1 MRHNKMNKR
10 LLYIAA
16 ALVVVAVLAVAV
28 AIYTTSSKGKNSALS
43 ELGNRKETIHL
54 WYTDDALTDYLNS
67 KALEFYNSTD
77 IRVDVRLVS
86 GLEYLEAVNAASLD
100 EEIATP
106 DLYILSNDSLEKA
119 YLAGL
124 ATQLVDTAPVYDEQ
138 MFSQAARDAVMY
150 NGKYVA
156 CPMYFET
163 SALLYNKTYLQQ
175 IADEA
180 NGVASGG
187 EDDSGAD
194 FDGAG
199 FSGGQAGESEM
210 VQNITADQ
218 LIPTSIVDILTFA
231 DQYSTPENVEYFF
244 RWDVSDIFY
253 NYFFIG
259 NYISVGGAAGDD
271 KSLID
276 IYNTESVSSLKVY
289 QEMNQFF
296 SIDTKETNYDTILQ
310 EFQEG
315 KTIYTIATSDCI
327 RKLDQAAENGE
338 FAYEYGVAKL
348 PDINQELSTRGM
360 SVTNAL
366 VINGYS
372 MHKESAARLM
382 EYLVRDASADLY
394 KMTGKLSSVLQNT
407 YENEREA
414 VFMENYAESVPIPK
428 MLETANFWVELEICF
443 AKVWGGADAN
453 TQLRQLSEQI
463 RTQLAGEPVTEEAI
477 EDPQVELLPAVEYEE
492 GTGELDAGSEN
503 AGT

>member
-1 MRHNKMNKR
+1 MRYSRIKKR
-10 LLYIAA
+10 LLWAVIILTVAA
-16 ALVVVAVLAVAV
+16 ILAGAVFFYQLQRGE
-28 AIYTTSSKGKNSALS
+28 KGDLLS
-43 ELGNRKETIHL
+43 EHGSRKETVHL
-54 WYTDDALTDYLNS
+54 WYTDDALTDYLSS
-67 KALEFYNSTD
+67 KALEFYENTD
-77 IRVDVRLVS
+77 IRVVVRLVS

-100 EEIATP
+100 DGIDTP

-124 ATQLVDTAPVYDEQ
+124 ATQLPDTAPVYEEQ
-138 MFSQAARDAVMY
+138 LFPQSARDAVQY

-180 NGVASGG
+180 
-187 EDDSGAD
+187 E
-194 FDGAG
+194 
-199 FSGGQAGESEM
+199 
-210 VQNITADQ
+210 Q
-218 LIPTSIVDILTFA
+218 LIPASIVDILTYA

-296 SIDTKETNYDTILQ
+296 SIDTKETNYDTIMQ

-327 RKLDQAAENGE
+327 RRLDEAARNGA
-338 FAYEYGVAKL
+338 FGYEYGIAKL
-348 PDINQELSTRGM
+348 PDINQELVTRGM

-372 MHKESAARLM
+372 EHKEAAGRLM
-382 EYLVRDASADLY
+382 EYLIRDANADLY
-394 KMTGKLSSVLQNT
+394 DMTGKLSSVIRDT
-407 YENEREA
+407 YASEHEA
-414 VFMENYAESVPIPK
+414 AFMENYMESVPIPK
-428 MLETANFWVELEICF
+428 MLETGNFWVELEICF
-443 AKVWGGADAN
+443 AKVWGGEDAN
-453 TQLRQLSEQI
+453 AQLRKLSEQI
-463 RTQLAGEPVTEEAI
+463 RTQLAGEAVAEEPI

-492 GTGELDAGSEN
+492 GTGELDVTPEA
-503 AGT
+503 

>member
-1 MRHNKMNKR
+1 M
-10 LLYIAA
+10 AA
-16 ALVVVAVLAVAV
+16 VFVVVFALAGAFFFYNLQRGGE
-28 AIYTTSSKGKNSALS
+28 ADLRSDF
-43 ELGNRKETIHL
+43 GNRKETIHL
-54 WYTDDALTDYLNS
+54 WYTDDALTDYLGS
-67 KALEFYNSTD
+67 KALEFYNQTD
-77 IRVDVRLVS
+77 IRVDVKQVS

-100 EEIATP
+100 DGTDTP

-124 ATQLVDTAPVYDEQ
+124 ATQLPDTAPVYEEQ
-138 MFSQAARDAVMY
+138 LFSQSARNAVLY

-180 NGVASGG
+180 NGA
-187 EDDSGAD
+187 
-194 FDGAG
+194 GAG
-199 FSGGQAGESEM
+199 QEEGGAYPGEGQDSEM
-210 VQNITADQ
+210 TQGQTVTAEQ
-218 LIPTSIVDILTFA
+218 LIPASIVDILTFA

-271 KSLID
+271 KSQID

-296 SIDTKETNYDTILQ
+296 SIDTKETNYDTIMQ

-327 RKLDQAAENGE
+327 RKLDEAAKNGE
-338 FAYEYGVAKL
+338 FGYEYGIAKL
-348 PDINQELSTRGM
+348 PDINQELVTRGM

-372 MHKESAARLM
+372 EHKESAGRLM
-382 EYLVRDASADLY
+382 EYLVKNANADLY
-394 KMTGKLSSVLQNT
+394 SMTGKLSAVNRDS
-407 YENEREA
+407 YENAAEA
-414 VFMENYAESVPIPK
+414 VFMESYEESVPIPK
-428 MLETANFWVELEICF
+428 MLETGNFWVELEICF
-443 AKVWGGADAN
+443 AKVWGGEDAN

-463 RTQLAGEPVTEEAI
+463 KTQLAGEVVAEQPI

-492 GTGELDAGSEN
+492 GTGELDVTPESQGMSE
-503 AGT
+503 

>member
-1 MRHNKMNKR
+1 MRHDRIKKR
-10 LLYIAA
+10 MFGVVL
-16 ALVVVAVLAVAV
+16 ALVVVVLVLFAVFWHR
-28 AIYTTSSKGKNSALS
+28 TNSGEASGSLT
-43 ELGNRKETIHL
+43 ELVNRKETIHL

-67 KALEFYNSTD
+67 KTLEFYDNTD
-77 IRVDVRLVS
+77 IRVNVRLVS

-100 EEIATP
+100 DEVDTP
-106 DLYILSNDSLEKA
+106 DIYILSNNFLEKA

-124 ATQLVDTAPVYDEQ
+124 ATQLPDSAPIYEDKLFYD
-138 MFSQAARDAVMY
+138 AARNAVLY
-150 NGKYVA
+150 DGKYVA
-156 CPMYFET
+156 CPIYYET

-180 NGVASGG
+180 NSAESDETDGG
-187 EDDSGAD
+187 ENAK
-194 FDGAG
+194 
-199 FSGGQAGESEM
+199 QT
-210 VQNITADQ
+210 VTAEQ

-259 NYISVGGAAGDD
+259 NYISAGGAAGDD

-276 IYNTESVSSLKVY
+276 IYNTESISSLKVY

-296 SIDTKETNYDTILQ
+296 SIDTKETNYDTIMQ

-327 RKLDQAAENGE
+327 RRLDEAAQNGE
-338 FAYEYGVAKL
+338 FDYEYGLAKL
-348 PDINQELSTRGM
+348 PDINQELATRGM

-372 MHKESAARLM
+372 EHKESAGRLM
-382 EYLVRDASADLY
+382 EFLINNASADLY
-394 KMTGKLSSVLQNT
+394 SMTGKLSSVNWDS
-407 YENEREA
+407 YGNANEA
-414 VFMENYAESVPIPK
+414 VFMENYRESIPIPK

-443 AKVWGGADAN
+443 AKVWGGEDAN

-463 RTQLAGEPVTEEAI
+463 KTQLAGEPVVETPI

-492 GTGELDAGSEN
+492 GTGELDVTPETQGTSE
-503 AGT
+503 

>member
-1 MRHNKMNKR
+1 MRHSRIKKG
-10 LLYIAA
+10 LLCG
-16 ALVVVAVLAVAV
+16 AVLAVAAV
-28 AIYTTSSKGKNSALS
+28 ILGAAVFYNMQRKEKVSSLS
-43 ELGNRKETIHL
+43 ELGNRKETLHL

-67 KALEFYNSTD
+67 KALEFYDNTD
-77 IRVDVRLVS
+77 IRVDVKLVS

-100 EEIATP
+100 EEADTP

-124 ATQLVDTAPVYDEQ
+124 ATQLADTAPIYEEQ
-138 MFSQAARDAVMY
+138 MFAQPARDAVMY
-150 NGKYVA
+150 DGKYVA

-180 NGVASGG
+180 NSVGG
-187 EDDSGAD
+187 EQ
-194 FDGAG
+194 DGEPEEA
-199 FSGGQAGESEM
+199 
-210 VQNITADQ
+210 VQTITADQ

-289 QEMNQFF
+289 QQMNQFF
-296 SIDTKETNYDTILQ
+296 SIDTKETTYDMVMQ

-327 RKLDQAAENGE
+327 RKLDEAAKNGV
-338 FAYEYGVAKL
+338 FGYEYGIAKL
-348 PDINQELSTRGM
+348 PDINQEHATRGM

-372 MHKESAARLM
+372 EHKESAERLM
-382 EYLVRDASADLY
+382 EYLIRNASADLY
-394 KMTGKLSSVLQNT
+394 SMTGKLSSVMQDT
-407 YENEREA
+407 YENENEA
-414 VFMENYAESVPIPK
+414 VFMENYTESVPIPK
-428 MLETANFWVELEICF
+428 MLETGNFWVELEICF
-443 AKVWGGADAN
+443 AKVWDGEDAN
-453 TQLRQLSEQI
+453 TQLRQLSERI
-463 RTQLAGEPVTEEAI
+463 KTQLVGESVTEDPI
-477 EDPQVELLPAVEYEE
+477 EDPQVELLPVAEYEE
-492 GTGELDAGSEN
+492 GTGELDVTPE
-503 AGT
+503 TQDTTEFE

>member
-1 MRHNKMNKR
+1 MRHSRLKTR
-10 LLYIAA
+10 LLW
-16 ALVVVAVLAVAV
+16 VAVVLAVVVVLAGAV
-28 AIYTTSSKGKNSALS
+28 FLVHVQRGKKEGSLPEFGS
-43 ELGNRKETIHL
+43 RGSRKETIHL

-67 KALEFYNSTD
+67 KTLEFYNSTD
-77 IRVDVRLVS
+77 IRVDVRQVS

-100 EEIATP
+100 DAADTP

-124 ATQLVDTAPVYDEQ
+124 ATQLPDTAPVYEEQ
-138 MFSQAARDAVMY
+138 LFGQAARDAVMY

-175 IADEA
+175 IADLA
-180 NGVASGG
+180 NELAAVGSDESLG
-187 EDDSGAD
+187 EEQAD
-194 FDGAG
+194 NT
-199 FSGGQAGESEM
+199 ET
-210 VQNITADQ
+210 VQTVTAEQ
-218 LIPTSIVDILTFA
+218 LIPTSIADILTFA

-296 SIDTKETNYDTILQ
+296 SIDTRETNYDTIMQ

-327 RKLDQAAENGE
+327 RRLDEAAKDGG
-338 FAYEYGVAKL
+338 FGYEYGIARL
-348 PDINQELSTRGM
+348 PDINQELTTRGM

-372 MHKESAARLM
+372 EHKESAGRLM
-382 EYLVRDASADLY
+382 EYLIKDASADLY
-394 KMTGKLSSVLQNT
+394 TMTGKLSSVVQDT
-407 YENEREA
+407 YENAQEA
-414 VFMENYAESVPIPK
+414 IFMENYAESVPIPK
-428 MLETANFWVELEICF
+428 MLETGNFWVELEICF
-443 AKVWGGADAN
+443 AKVWDGEDAN
-453 TQLRQLSEQI
+453 AQLLQLSEQI
-463 RTQLAGEPVTEEAI
+463 KTQLAGEPVTEEPI

-492 GTGELDAGSEN
+492 GTGELDVSPETQS
-503 AGT
+503 GTE

>member
-1 MRHNKMNKR
+1 M
-10 LLYIAA
+10 
-16 ALVVVAVLAVAV
+16 VTAVLAAAAAICAAV
-28 AIYTTSSKGKNSALS
+28 FVYRTSSGGNGDALP
-43 ELGNRKETIHL
+43 EFGNRKETIRL

-67 KALEFYNSTD
+67 KTLEFYERTD

-100 EEIATP
+100 EEAEAP

-124 ATQLVDTAPVYDEQ
+124 AAQLPDTAPVYEEQ
-138 MFSQAARDAVMY
+138 MFGQAARNAVMY
-150 NGKYVA
+150 DGKFVA

-180 NGVASGG
+180 NSAGEGAGG
-187 EDDSGAD
+187 EDGSSDD
-194 FDGAG
+194 
-199 FSGGQAGESEM
+199 QT
-210 VQNITADQ
+210 VTADK
-218 LIPTSIVDILTFA
+218 LIPASIVDILTFA

-259 NYISVGGAAGDD
+259 NYISAGGAAGDD

-276 IYNTESVSSLKVY
+276 IYNTESISSLKVY

-296 SIDTKETNYDTILQ
+296 SIDTKETNYDTIMQ

-327 RKLDQAAENGE
+327 RRLDEAARNGE
-338 FAYEYGVAKL
+338 FGYEYGIAKL
-348 PDINQELSTRGM
+348 PDINQELTTRGM

-372 MHKESAARLM
+372 QHKESAGRLM
-382 EYLVRDASADLY
+382 EYLIKNAHGDLY
-394 KMTGKLSSVLQNT
+394 SMTGKLSSVIRDV
-407 YENEREA
+407 YESEQEA
-414 VFMENYAESVPIPK
+414 AFMENYIESVPIPK

-443 AKVWGGADAN
+443 ARVWGGEDAN
-453 TQLRQLSEQI
+453 TQLRRLSEQI
-463 RTQLAGEPVTEEAI
+463 KTQLAGEPVTEEVI

-492 GTGELDAGSEN
+492 GTGELDVGPEN
-503 AGT
+503 N

>member
-1 MRHNKMNKR
+1 MRYSRIKKR
-10 LLYIAA
+10 LLWAVIILTVAA
-16 ALVVVAVLAVAV
+16 ILAGAVFF
-28 AIYTTSSKGKNSALS
+28 YQRQRGEKGDLLS
-43 ELGNRKETIHL
+43 EHGNRKETVNL
-54 WYTDDALTDYLNS
+54 WYTDDALTDYLSS
-67 KALEFYNSTD
+67 KALEFYENTD
-77 IRVDVRLVS
+77 IRVVVRLVS

-100 EEIATP
+100 DGIDTP

-124 ATQLVDTAPVYDEQ
+124 ATQLPDTAPVYEEQ
-138 MFSQAARDAVMY
+138 LFPQSARDAVQY

-180 NGVASGG
+180 
-187 EDDSGAD
+187 E
-194 FDGAG
+194 
-199 FSGGQAGESEM
+199 
-210 VQNITADQ
+210 Q
-218 LIPTSIVDILTFA
+218 LIPASIVDILTYA

-259 NYISVGGAAGDD
+259 NYISVVGAAGDD

-296 SIDTKETNYDTILQ
+296 SIDTRETNYDTIMQ

-327 RKLDQAAENGE
+327 RRLDEAARNGA
-338 FAYEYGVAKL
+338 FGYEYGIAKL
-348 PDINQELSTRGM
+348 PDINQELATRGM

-372 MHKESAARLM
+372 EHKEAAGRLM
-382 EYLVRDASADLY
+382 EYLIRDANADLY
-394 KMTGKLSSVLQNT
+394 DMTGKLSSVIRDT
-407 YENEREA
+407 YASEHEA
-414 VFMENYAESVPIPK
+414 AFMENYMESVPIPK
-428 MLETANFWVELEICF
+428 MLETGNFWVELEICF
-443 AKVWGGADAN
+443 AKVWGGEDAN
-453 TQLRQLSEQI
+453 AQLRKLSEQI
-463 RTQLAGEPVTEEAI
+463 RTQLAGEAVAEEPI

-492 GTGELDAGSEN
+492 GTGELDVTPEA
-503 AGT
+503 

>member
-1 MRHNKMNKR
+1 MRHTKMKKE
-10 LLYIAA
+10 LFYMAAVLVSVAVIAA
-16 ALVVVAVLAVAV
+16 A
-28 AIYTTSSKGKNSALS
+28 IYIYRTSIGVKDSTSS
-43 ELGNRKETIHL
+43 EFENRKETIHL

-67 KALEFYNSTD
+67 KALEFYESTD

-100 EEIATP
+100 EEVAAP
-106 DLYILSNDSLEKA
+106 DLYILSNDLLEKA

-124 ATQLVDTAPVYDEQ
+124 ATRLPDTAPVYDAQ
-138 MFSQAARDAVMY
+138 LFSQAARDAVTY

-180 NGVASGG
+180 NGLTDSEADGSGQ
-187 EDDSGAD
+187 D

-199 FSGGQAGESEM
+199 FGDVQAGDTQ
-210 VQNITADQ
+210 VIQNITADR
-218 LIPTSIVDILTFA
+218 LIPASIVDILTFA

-327 RKLDQAAENGE
+327 RKLDEAAENGE
-338 FAYEYGVAKL
+338 FAYEYGIAKL
-348 PDINQELSTRGM
+348 PDINQELLTRGM

-372 MHKESAARLM
+372 EHKESAGRLM
-382 EYLVRDASADLY
+382 EYLVKNASADLY
-394 KMTGKLSSVLQNT
+394 SMTGKLSSAIQGT
-407 YENEREA
+407 YGNEREA

-428 MLETANFWVELEICF
+428 MLETGNFWMELEICF
-443 AKVWGGADAN
+443 ARVWGGEDAN

-463 RTQLAGEPVTEEAI
+463 KTQLAGEPVAEEPI

-492 GTGELDAGSEN
+492 GTGELDAG
-503 AGT
+503 

>member
-1 MRHNKMNKR
+1 MRHSRLKMR
-10 LLYIAA
+10 LSWVAVILA
-16 ALVVVAVLAVAV
+16 VVVVLAGAV
-28 AIYTTSSKGKNSALS
+28 FFYHIQRGKKEGSLPGF
-43 ELGNRKETIHL
+43 GNRKETIHL

-77 IRVDVRLVS
+77 IRVDVKQVS

-100 EEIATP
+100 DEVDTP

-124 ATQLVDTAPVYDEQ
+124 ATQLPDTAPVYEERLFPQ
-138 MFSQAARDAVMY
+138 SARDAVLY
-150 NGKYVA
+150 DGKYVA

-163 SALLYNKTYLQQ
+163 GALLYNRTYLQQ

-180 NGVASGG
+180 NGAG
-187 EDDSGAD
+187 DGAD
-194 FDGAG
+194 SVEAQNDGLAQ
-199 FSGGQAGESEM
+199 GQAA
-210 VQNITADQ
+210 VTAEQ
-218 LIPTSIVDILTFA
+218 LIPTSIVDILTYA

-271 KSLID
+271 KSLVD

-296 SIDTKETNYDTILQ
+296 SIEPKETNYDTILQ

-327 RKLDQAAENGE
+327 RKLDEAAKNGE
-338 FAYEYGVAKL
+338 FGYEYGIAKL
-348 PDINQELSTRGM
+348 PDINQELATRGM

-372 MHKESAARLM
+372 EHKESAGRLM
-382 EYLVRDASADLY
+382 DYLIKDANADLY
-394 KMTGKLSSVLQNT
+394 SMTGKLSSVIQSA
-407 YENEREA
+407 YENEHEA
-414 VFMENYAESVPIPK
+414 AFMENYKESVPIPK
-428 MLETANFWVELEICF
+428 MLETGNFWVELEICF
-443 AKVWGGADAN
+443 AKVWGGEDAN
-453 TQLRQLSEQI
+453 TQLRKLSEQI
-463 RTQLAGEPVTEEAI
+463 RTQLAGEPVAEQPI

-492 GTGELDAGSEN
+492 GTGELDVAPEPQGAPE
-503 AGT
+503 